1 MYLFIAMTSFSLG
14 CKSPPDAPE
23 TLDDLASYLFLHMA
37 DEDPEALLAGLDNLD
52 VWLDK
57 NSEAAVDGYKV
68 TNLSEEAVES
78 LGLEYEPEGLVGAAV
93 GYDIAHPVEDVV
105 AVMMLA
111 KSDPD
116 AEPSGE
122 LYSRE
127 YLEGDRDC
135 FAIGDCLNLEYTSHS
150 ADFLPMGLTVESWTQ
165 TQHRRIPTEDD
176 DRLLQRSWMTEP
188 AVSNYDWLSIDQQYW
203 IATLTPWGKKSR
215 RVEAGWV
222 VLRLAEM
229 PVPEDVALN
238 IAINEMRGMG
248 EYYEN
253 YIAEK
258 GVPQPGD

>member
-1 MYLFIAMTSFSLG
+1 MG

-23 TLDDLASYLFLHMA
+23 TLDDLASYLFLHMG
-37 DEDPEALLAGLDNLD
+37 DEEPDALLAGLDNLD
-52 VWLDK
+52 LWMEE
-57 NSEAAVDGYKV
+57 NNETAIDGYKV
-68 TNLSEEAVES
+68 TNLDQEAVES
-78 LGLEYEPEGLVGAAV
+78 LGLEYEPDGLVGAAV
-93 GYDIAHPVEDVV
+93 GYEISHPVEDVV

-122 LYSRE
+122 LYSRT
-127 YLEGDRDC
+127 YLKGDREC
-135 FAIGDCLNLEYTSHS
+135 FATGDCLSLTYTSH
-150 ADFLPMGLTVESWTQ
+150 ATDFLPMGLTVESWTQ
-165 TQHRRIPTEDD
+165 TEHRRVPTEDE
-176 DRLLQRSWMTEP
+176 DRVLQRSWMTQP

-203 IATLTPWGKKSR
+203 VATLTPFGDKSR

-229 PVPEDVALN
+229 PVPEDVALR
-238 IAINEMRGMG
+238 IAINEMRASG

-253 YIAEK
+253 YIEDK